1 MCLPFPVQG
10 PTPTEVLSQI
20 EDHWNEVLKRLRVSP
35 SKKGT
40 TIEEKI
46 SYVLQKL
53 KKNPSVQDAEHQLAT
68 VVCEV
73 ISQECRKEVLQII
86 KEVEQKVR
94 VLCVHKGCVGAGHFG
109 RVDHE
114 FVMECIS
121 NIIHIIRLIGAQ
133 LSCYIHV

>member
-20 EDHWNEVLKRLRVSP
+20 EDHWNEILKKLRVSP
-35 SKKGT
+35 SNKGT
-40 TIEEKI
+40 TLEERI

-53 KKNPSVQDAEHQLAT
+53 KKNPSVQDAEHQLVT

-73 ISQECRKEVLQII
+73 IGQECRKEVLQII

-94 VLCVHKGCVGAGHFG
+94 VLCVHNGYVGAEGSMVCFL
-109 RVDHE
+109 
-114 FVMECIS
+114 MS
-121 NIIHIIRLIGAQ
+121 IRTALG
-133 LSCYIHV
+133 